1 MAPSKKQNRNYNPSI
16 WTTWMPTAGV
26 VTLVGAHILAAAL
39 GLYSSAPAVTVIQPA
54 TGASIHGHLEIAVQA
69 DDGPTG
75 SGVRSV
81 EYQLGSTSG
90 TWKPLTLD
98 VESMTYKGR
107 TEAGGVPAGGH
118 ELYIRA
124 IDYTGNLRT
133 VFVTVNVDAPA
144 DEPRQEHPSMP
155 SVEDDTLDLSSR
167 RGGEGQGWG
176 GRALS
181 AMLLRL
187 R

>member
-1 MAPSKKQNRNYNPSI
+1 MAPSKKQYRSYSPSI

-26 VTLVGAHILAAAL
+26 ITLVGAHILAAAL
-39 GLYSSAPAVTVIQPA
+39 GLYSSAPAVTVLQPT
-54 TGASIHGHLEIAVQA
+54 TGVSISGHLDIAVQA

-90 TWKPLTLD
+90 AWTPLRLD
-98 VESMTYKGR
+98 VTSRTYKGT
-107 TEAGGVPAGGH
+107 TEARAVPAGGQ

-124 IDYTGNLRT
+124 MDYTGNLRT
-133 VFVTVNVDAPA
+133 VLVTVKVDPSAA
-144 DEPRQEHPSMP
+144 EPQGEHPPMP
-155 SVEDDTLDLSSR
+155 SEDETVDLSSP
-167 RGGEGQGWG
+167 RGAEGQGWG